1 MSRTL
6 PRFERAISEFDLIHR
21 EDPVTAVR
29 HGAKRPRAL
38 LYHERLSHWVDKLEP
53 NASVPL
59 QLAARCQ
66 HLRRWTIP
74 RASYPEGL
82 AGYRHW
88 RSTLTDFHAQEASSI
103 LREVGY
109 DDATIGQV
117 QQFLTK
123 KDLKRNAEVQLFE
136 DAICLVFFET
146 ELANFSGKH
155 DRDRMIRIVRKVWM
169 KMSLN
174 GRENARHLAKE
185 LPVGLQDL
193 LDEAIFE
200 AT

>member
-1 MSRTL
+1 MSRDL

-29 HGAKRPRAL
+29 HGAK
-38 LYHERLSHWVDKLEP
+38 
-53 NASVPL
+53 
-59 QLAARCQ
+59 
-66 HLRRWTIP
+66 IP

-88 RSTLTDFHAQEASSI
+88 RSALTDFHVQEASSI

-109 DDATIGQV
+109 DDATIGRV
-117 QQFLTK
+117 QQFLAK
-123 KDLKRNAEVQLFE
+123 EDLERNPEVQLFE

-155 DRDRMIRIVRKVWM
+155 DRDRLIRILRKVWM

-174 GRENARHLAKE
+174 GRENAQHLAKE
-185 LPVGLQDL
+185 LPEQMVRRRSCLTYGSTDL
-193 LDEAIFE
+193 GGC
-200 AT
+200 

>member
-1 MSRTL
+1 MSREL
-6 PRFERAISEFDLIHR
+6 PRFERAISEFNLIHR

-29 HGAKRPRAL
+29 HGTKIPRAL

-66 HLRRWTIP
+66 HLRRWAIP

-88 RSTLTDFHAQEASSI
+88 RSALTDFHVQEASTI

-109 DDATIGQV
+109 DDATIGRV
-117 QQFLTK
+117 QQFLAK
-123 KDLKRNAEVQLFE
+123 KDLERKPEVQLFE

-155 DRDRMIRIVRKVWM
+155 DRDRLIRILRKVWM

-200 AT
+200 AG